1 MKNNMETVGFT
12 RETAAEA
19 RSLRDAQYEEWRAEG
34 SEGLAKYTT
43 HMADANGKMNPA
55 IVYAVTRR
63 MPDPAVLPEV
73 PVCGQTLVPLTE
85 PAADDMIAEG
95 GNTDD
100 NPEGMAE
107 ETRPVPSE

>member
-43 HMADANGKMNPA
+43 HLPDASGKMNPA

-63 MPDPAVLPEV
+63 MPDAAVLPEV
-73 PVCGQTLVPLTE
+73 PVCGQGTEVPLTE
-85 PAADDMIAEG
+85 PAADAMVDEG
-95 GNTDD
+95 GNI
-100 NPEGMAE
+100 E
-107 ETRPVPSE
+107 